1 MANVFQRFLD
11 LIPKQA
17 EFVGMV
23 QSAEHPNYKVL
34 VVDGTGLV
42 ACTSAT
48 AFNVGDRVVIRGQS
62 IIRNTPSGAV
72 VQVEV

>member
-17 EFVGMV
+17 EFVGTV
-23 QSAEHPNYKVL
+23 QSAEHPNYKIL

-62 IIRNTPSGAV
+62 IIRNAPSGAV
-72 VQVEV
+72 VQIEV